1 MKVLGYFDKD
11 WVINILTFYYQ
22 LQFFCL
28 HKHLYI
34 INRYSWL
41 ISNAL
46 NVTFFLPLLNNV
58 VDITDW
64 CINQLVKFV
73 LVMVNKFF
81 YPIDCY
87 TRTFGCSDNLQSHF
101 KVQYLEQKNSTLNKR
116 LDDNV

>member
-1 MKVLGYFDKD
+1 
-11 WVINILTFYYQ
+11 
-22 LQFFCL
+22 
-28 HKHLYI
+28 
-34 INRYSWL
+34 
-41 ISNAL
+41 
-46 NVTFFLPLLNNV
+46 
-58 VDITDW
+58 
-64 CINQLVKFV
+64 